1 MDICLSKLYTADRAL
16 TIPVSCGVLDTL
28 LAKYVRAGL

>member
-1 MDICLSKLYTADRAL
+1 MDICLSKLYTADWAL